1 MKLFMPYCPDCK
13 RRLQRRGAIDTHLP
27 IQQIKWLYR
36 CGGCMEEFIYH
47 PFEAKV
53 QPKQVWDEMRSRTE
67 PS

>member
-1 MKLFMPYCPDCK
+1 MTVTPIVQGALYA
-13 RRLQRRGAIDTHLP
+13 RLVVTHLP

-47 PFEAKV
+47 PFEARLE
-53 QPKQVWDEMRSRTE
+53 PKQEWDEMRSCTK